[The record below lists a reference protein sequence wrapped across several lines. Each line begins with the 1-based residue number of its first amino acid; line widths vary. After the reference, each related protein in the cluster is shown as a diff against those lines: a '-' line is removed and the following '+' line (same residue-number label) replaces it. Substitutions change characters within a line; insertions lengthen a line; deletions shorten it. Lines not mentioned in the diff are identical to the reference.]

1 MILRCACSRTD
12 AISDVAENQNNLW
25 IQESITLE
33 EPKKTDNLS
42 SF

>member
-12 AISDVAENQNNLW
+12 AVSDVAENQNSTW
-25 IQESITLE
+25 IQESMTLE
-33 EPKKTDNLS
+33 EPKKNDNLS